1 MFISPMLLHKIDHP
15 FDDDNYIT
23 ELKLD
28 GFRTIWTKFD
38 NKVRIYTRHKN
49 EITSKFPELV
59 NIPLPNGTVLDGE
72 IIVTDPQGKPDF
84 EAVMERFMYSKSEH
98 QISFSVFDIIFFNG
112 EKITNLPLLERK
124 EILEEVIP
132 EDTPLLNKVQW
143 IEGNGEQYFELIKQQ
158 ELEGIV
164 QKKAN
169 SKYQINKRSHDWLKV
184 INYHYENVYISGLRK
199 DEFGLLLKFENGK
212 YAGLMEFMPTPNRK
226 EFYKQYGDFV
236 VEENDKFVYLDP
248 KLKLKVKYRNLTKK
262 GLLRIPSF
270 VEWAN

>member
-1 MFISPMLLHKIDHP
+1 MLTPKKFYVKWI
-15 FDDDNYIT
+15 IKVQ
-23 ELKLD
+23 KLQ
-28 GFRTIWTKFD
+28 
-38 NKVRIYTRHKN
+38 
-49 EITSKFPELV
+49 
-59 NIPLPNGTVLDGE
+59 LP
-72 IIVTDPQGKPDF
+72 
-84 EAVMERFMYSKSEH
+84 
-98 QISFSVFDIIFFNG
+98 
-112 EKITNLPLLERK
+112 ERK

-143 IEGNGEQYFELIKQQ
+143 IEGNGEQYFELIKQH
-158 ELEGIV
+158 ELEIV

-199 DEFGLLLKFENGK
+199 DEFGLLLKFEDGK